1 LNQKQESNWFFDAV
15 MQRRRYYIQIILASV
30 CVNIFALLSAFF
42 IMVVYDRVIPN
53 KAFETLTVL
62 TIGMSIVI
70 LFDFVMKTIR
80 GSLTD
85 LAGSEIDMEISE
97 KLFDQVSRNEKFLE
111 SRSTGDVASTIKN
124 LDLLKEIMASASF
137 IAFADLPFTLLFLV
151 ILYSIGGSM
160 AAIPAV
166 IVLTVIFVGLA
177 IQPIIKRSSFRSQ
190 SEEQGKQSVL
200 IEILTGVETL
210 KSVRGLNFFK
220 QRWMDSVNRQ
230 SQIRKRIGFWNQL
243 SANFAQISQQASQVG
258 VVVYGVVL
266 IHQSNLTMGSLI
278 ACVILSGRT
287 LAPLGLISNLLGK
300 VSHAF
305 VAYRN
310 LSELF
315 REEPSEKSRANAV
328 RHETISGNIV
338 LKDVVM
344 NYQSSQRPSLQI
356 DNLIIQQGEKV
367 AILGKI
373 GSGKTTLLKLLSNL
387 HTQTHGSIKIGGS
400 ELSHLHPDDIR
411 RHIGVVLQSPL
422 IFSGTLKDNLLLGN
436 PDSSDEK
443 MIEFGKLTGVDGIA
457 SGLPKGYDTLLT
469 ERGLTLS
476 GGQRQMICIARAMIS
491 DPTLFMMDEPTSAM
505 DTQTENTLLGKL
517 KPWLSDR
524 TLIVAT
530 HRGSLLKIVDRVIVM
545 ENGKIIAD
553 GPRDKI
559 IKNVSRE
566 SN

>member
-1 LNQKQESNWFFDAV
+1 
-15 MQRRRYYIQIILASV
+15 MI
-30 CVNIFALLSAFF
+30 
-42 IMVVYDRVIPN
+42 VYDRVIPN

-62 TIGMSIVI
+62 TVGMSIV
-70 LFDFVMKTIR
+70 LVFDFIMKTIR

-85 LAGSEIDMEISE
+85 LAGSEIDTEISE
-97 KLFDQVSRNEKFLE
+97 KLFDHVSRNEKFLVAK
-111 SRSTGDVASTIKN
+111 STGDVAATIKN
-124 LDLLKEIMASASF
+124 LDLLKEVMASASF
-137 IAFADLPFTLLFLV
+137 ITFADLPFTLLFLV
-151 ILYSIGGSM
+151 ILYSIGGSI

-166 IVLTVIFVGLA
+166 VVLTVIFVGIA

-220 QRWMDSVNRQ
+220 QRWMNSVNSQ

-243 SANFAQISQQASQVG
+243 SANFAQVAQQVSQVG
-258 VVVYGVVL
+258 IVVYGVVL

-300 VSHAF
+300 ISHAF
-305 VAYRN
+305 VAYKN

-315 REEPSEKSRANAV
+315 KEEPSEKSRNNAI
-328 RHETISGNIV
+328 RHETIAGDIV
-338 LKDVVM
+338 LKDVVIR
-344 NYQSSQRPSLQI
+344 YGEAQSPSLHI
-356 DNLIIQQGEKV
+356 DNLKIQLGEKV

-387 HTQTHGSIKIGGS
+387 HTQSQGSIKIGGT
-400 ELSHLHPDDIR
+400 ELSHLHPDDVR
-411 RHIGVVLQSPL
+411 SNIGVVLQSPL

-436 PDSSDEK
+436 PDATDQQ
-443 MIEFGKLTGVDGIA
+443 MIEIGKLTSVNDIA
-457 SGLPKGYDTLLT
+457 SGLPKGYETLLS

-476 GGQRQMICIARAMIS
+476 GGQRQMICIARAMIA
-491 DPTLFMMDEPTSAM
+491 DPTLLMMDEPTSAM
-505 DTQTENTLLGKL
+505 DTQTENLLLSRL

-530 HRGSLLKIVDRVIVM
+530 HRGSLLKLAERVIVM
-545 ENGKIIAD
+545 ENGRIIAD

-559 IKNVSRE
+559 IKTASRE